1 LRQQVW
7 RNSFWNLFGYTKVFF
22 KFGAAPFNQLHR
34 RGSIMAHH
42 ALASQESYNPNH
54 LLDILLGKMQL
65 KNDAALSRLLEVAPP
80 VISKIRHHRLPVGA
94 SLLIRMHEVTG
105 MSIRDLRDL
114 MGDRRT
120 KYRLS
125 DAQGRPKPEDK
136 AAQQNQQPAQQAQ
149 KPEGGTGGNYAH

>member
-1 LRQQVW
+1 
-7 RNSFWNLFGYTKVFF
+7 
-22 KFGAAPFNQLHR
+22 
-34 RGSIMAHH
+34 MAHH

-65 KNDAALSRLLEVAPP
+65 KNDAALSRMLEVAPP

-136 AAQQNQQPAQQAQ
+136 AAQQTDA
-149 KPEGGTGGNYAH
+149 TSGNYPH